1 MGNLKRF
8 ILIGSMA
15 VVALGIFREVFVL
28 SNGLQTPLQ
37 ELRQFD
43 LDAEN
48 NVPSWWSSS
57 LMLASAMV
65 MFLFAKADDNR
76 GLFHS
81 KIWLPLAVVFLLL
94 SIDESA
100 SFHEALMNPL
110 RTVLGAGGVFY
121 YAWVVP
127 AFVCLAFFGL
137 LIVRSFLQ
145 LPGTVQFAF
154 ALAGMIYVSGALGM
168 ELFGGWLDYSGLRME
183 TIYSSSII
191 VEETL
196 EIAGLTLFLLTLIGL
211 AERHVTLRVNGHAVS
226 AATAVAAKPQD
237 LPTGAN
243 NLTA

>member
-8 ILIGSMA
+8 TFLASIA

-65 MFLFAKADDNR
+65 LFLFAKADDNR

-81 KIWLPLAVVFLLL
+81 KICLPLAVVFLLL

-110 RTVLGAGGVFY
+110 RTVLGAGGIFY

-127 AFVCLAFFGL
+127 AFLCLALFGL
-137 LIVRSFLQ
+137 LILRSFLQ
-145 LPGTVQFAF
+145 LPGNVKFAF
-154 ALAGMIYVSGALGM
+154 ALAGTIYVSGALGM

-183 TIYSSSII
+183 TIYSLSII

-196 EIAGLTLFLLTLIGL
+196 EIIGLTLFLLALIRL
-211 AERHVTLRVNGHAVS
+211 AERHVTLRVKGQTLS
-226 AATAVAAKPQD
+226 ATTKAED
-237 LPTGAN
+237 LPTGAK

>member
-8 ILIGSMA
+8 TFLASIA

-65 MFLFAKADDNR
+65 LFLFAKADDNR

-110 RTVLGAGGVFY
+110 RTVLGAGGIFY

-127 AFVCLAFFGL
+127 AFLCLALFGL
-137 LIVRSFLQ
+137 LILRSFLQ
-145 LPGTVQFAF
+145 LPGNVQFAF
-154 ALAGMIYVSGALGM
+154 ALAGTIYVSGALGM

-183 TIYSSSII
+183 TIYSLSII

-196 EIAGLTLFLLTLIGL
+196 EIIGLTLFLLALIGL
-211 AERHVTLRVNGHAVS
+211 AERHVTLRVNGQALS
-226 AATAVAAKPQD
+226 ATTKAED
-237 LPTGAN
+237 LPTGAK

>member
-1 MGNLKRF
+1 MENLKRF
-8 ILIGSMA
+8 ILLGSIT

-28 SNGLQTPLQ
+28 SNGLETPLQ

-81 KIWLPLAVVFLLL
+81 KVWLPLATVFLLL

-110 RTVLGAGGVFY
+110 RTVLDAGGIFY

-127 AFVCLAFFGL
+127 AFLCLAVFGL
-137 LIVRSFLQ
+137 LILRSFLR
-145 LPGTVQFAF
+145 LPGNIQFAF
-154 ALAGMIYVSGALGM
+154 ALAGLIYVSGALGM

-183 TIYSSSII
+183 TIYSLSII

-196 EIAGLTLFLLTLIGL
+196 EITGLTLFLLALIRL
-211 AERHVTLRVNGHAVS
+211 AEQHVTLRINGQVPHS
-226 AATAVAAKPQD
+226 ASRREKVTADAKPV
-237 LPTGAN
+237 AS
-243 NLTA
+243 